1 MCSDSSEKLNLD
13 DLIYKGKGLW
23 EDPHKDEPA
32 GVLLSD
38 QIEFYI
44 KEFRLVVPYK
54 PAEAL
59 RSAQYTLRVGEK
71 CYCNGKTS
79 KIDKENPVEIA
90 PNELVY
96 IQIYEYLN
104 MPYYLIARYS
114 LRVKQVYR
122 GLIVD
127 NGLQVDP
134 GFHGRINVPVYNFT
148 DEFKKLEF
156 KERLL
161 SVDFVKTTP
170 FRPNPPINAKEER
183 EWVRS
188 GLVNTDGMPLK
199 LFQENPDKLYHQE
212 SITSFFRDNEKN
224 ESSVQ
229 KLDHN
234 VKKFGQTINQFE
246 KRQRIIIWGTA
257 ISVAALIIM
266 VLGYIYVTHDSFAQ
280 ARIDAGEAK
289 SAVKIQ
295 QLEIEKQY
303 KERGEKLN
311 DLEKKRDEFVDHMK
325 EIETKLLTTTNNLKL
340 LEKSQ
345 KDIASQIASVQ
356 EQIDNQK
363 KTQ

>member
-23 EDPHKDEPA
+23 DDPHKGEPA

-44 KEFRLVVPYK
+44 KEFRLIVPYK

-59 RSAQYTLRVGEK
+59 RSAQYTLRVGGK
-71 CYCNGKTS
+71 CYCNGETS

-90 PNELVY
+90 PNGLVY
-96 IQIYEYLN
+96 VQIYEYFN
-104 MPYYLIARYS
+104 IPYYLIARYS

-134 GFHGRINVPVYNFT
+134 GFHGHINVPVYNFT
-148 DEFKKLEF
+148 NELKKLEY

-199 LFQENPDKLYHQE
+199 LFQENPHELYLQG
-212 SITSFFRDNEKN
+212 SITSYFRDNEKN

-229 KLDHN
+229 KLGDN
-234 VKKFGQTINQFE
+234 VRKFGETIKGLKKIQTYA
-246 KRQRIIIWGTA
+246 IIVIVIALSTLL
-257 ISVAALIIM
+257 VAVM
-266 VLGYIYVTHDSFAQ
+266 GYIYTTHDSVAQ
-280 ARIDAGEAK
+280 ARIDAENAR
-289 SAVKIQ
+289 SAVKLQ
-295 QLEIEKQY
+295 QVEVENKYEKINVEMTELKEKGIELEKTQSNHIKELQNKISELENSLSELQNKKEKQ
-303 KERGEKLN
+303 GN
-311 DLEKKRDEFVDHMK
+311 
-325 EIETKLLTTTNNLKL
+325 
-340 LEKSQ
+340 
-345 KDIASQIASVQ
+345 
-356 EQIDNQK
+356 
-363 KTQ
+363 

>member
-44 KEFRLVVPYK
+44 KEFRLVVPYD
-54 PAEAL
+54 PDEAL
-59 RSAQYTLRVGEK
+59 RSAQYTLRVGGK

-90 PNELVY
+90 PNGLVY
-96 IQIYEYLN
+96 VQIYEYFN
-104 MPYYLIARYS
+104 IPYYLIARYS

-134 GFHGRINVPVYNFT
+134 GFHGHINVPVYNFT

-170 FRPNPPINAKEER
+170 FRPNPSINAKEER

-229 KLDHN
+229 KLADDVEVFTKK
-234 VKKFGQTINQFE
+234 VK
-246 KRQRIIIWGTA
+246 RI
-257 ISVAALIIM
+257 
-266 VLGYIYVTHDSFAQ
+266 
-280 ARIDAGEAK
+280 
-289 SAVKIQ
+289 
-295 QLEIEKQY
+295 
-303 KERGEKLN
+303 
-311 DLEKKRDEFVDHMK
+311 
-325 EIETKLLTTTNNLKL
+325 
-340 LEKSQ
+340 
-345 KDIASQIASVQ
+345 
-356 EQIDNQK
+356 
-363 KTQ
+363 

>member
-13 DLIYKGKGLW
+13 DLVYKGKGLW
-23 EDPHKDEPA
+23 EDPYKDEPA

-44 KEFRLVVPYK
+44 KEFRLVVPYDPK
-54 PAEAL
+54 AL
-59 RSAQYTLRVGEK
+59 RSAQYTLRVGVK

-79 KIDKENPVEIA
+79 KIDKENPVRIV
-90 PNELVY
+90 PNGLVY
-96 IQIYEYLN
+96 IQIYEYFN
-104 MPYYLIARYS
+104 IPYYLIARYS

-134 GFHGRINVPVYNFT
+134 GFHGHISVPVYNFT

-229 KLDHN
+229 KLADN
-234 VKKFGQTINQFE
+234 VKVFTKKV
-246 KRQRIIIWGTA
+246 KRAEAWGLGGAIAIII
-257 ISVAALIIM
+257 ALM
-266 VLGYIYVTHDSFAQ
+266 GYIYDTQNSVSQ
-280 ARIDAGEAK
+280 ARLDSSQAILDSENAK
-289 SAVKIQ
+289 SAVKLQ
-295 QLEIEKQY
+295 QVEVEKMSEKFNVEITELEEKGIELEKAWINHIKELQNKISELENSLSELQNKKEKQ
-303 KERGEKLN
+303 GN
-311 DLEKKRDEFVDHMK
+311 
-325 EIETKLLTTTNNLKL
+325 
-340 LEKSQ
+340 
-345 KDIASQIASVQ
+345 
-356 EQIDNQK
+356 
-363 KTQ
+363 